1 MPGSY
6 NNNSDFFFFSGSH
19 ISRKILHC
27 VFMLFYTE
35 VIYFLNCKELMER
48 FLQFCI
54 MLEMLSRKRV
64 SLEGIE

>member
-1 MPGSY
+1 
-6 NNNSDFFFFSGSH
+6 
-19 ISRKILHC
+19 
-27 VFMLFYTE
+27 MLFYTE

>member
-1 MPGSY
+1 
-6 NNNSDFFFFSGSH
+6 
-19 ISRKILHC
+19 
-27 VFMLFYTE
+27 MLFYTE

-48 FLQFCI
+48 FLQI